1 MLFKKK
7 SSVEKKPSIKKPNWL
22 KRAADFNKD
31 LWNRSFALHFV
42 WHVIWVVMAVYMT
55 IYSAS
60 NAELTMTS
68 ASMRVTGAG
77 KTIIQ
82 THYAHLIAY
91 AWDLACYMSAFFI
104 AIGLIFVYLS
114 FKKTR
119 EYRKNAKAE
128 K

>member
-1 MLFKKK
+1 
-7 SSVEKKPSIKKPNWL
+7 
-22 KRAADFNKD
+22 
-31 LWNRSFALHFV
+31 
-42 WHVIWVVMAVYMT
+42 MAVYMT